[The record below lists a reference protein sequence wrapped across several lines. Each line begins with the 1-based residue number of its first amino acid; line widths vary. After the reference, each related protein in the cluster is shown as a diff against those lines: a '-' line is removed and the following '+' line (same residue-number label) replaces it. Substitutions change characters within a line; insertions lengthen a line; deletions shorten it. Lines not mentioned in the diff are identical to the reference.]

1 MCNDDHRQLIKKR
14 ILLMTIVI
22 ITFSCDNSEGII
34 ICFFALYFA
43 GYSVWS
49 CGAYHELGE
58 I

>member
-1 MCNDDHRQLIKKR
+1 
-14 ILLMTIVI
+14 MTIVI
-22 ITFSCDNSEGII
+22 ITFSCDNSEGIVI